1 MATTSI
7 AQRLKR
13 SLANSAGTIV
23 FGMEDGTVSIFG
35 LIFGVAATT
44 TSSTAVLVAGASG
57 AAAAAVSMMA
67 GVYLDAETSRDE
79 IKAKRAHLQAELA
92 LNPASIAAVLSSR
105 LAAAGLAAGPSAALS
120 GAVKNNPEALDALMF
135 ALQSGPEAPSDPREQ
150 ALWMLLADFFAAAVP
165 IVPFVL
171 LPIAQARLV
180 SAAVTIA
187 LLVALGA
194 ARARIARRS
203 MTHTIAETVAIGI
216 AAALAG
222 VGIGMLIDRW
232 FGG

>member
-1 MATTSI
+1 
-7 AQRLKR
+7 
-13 SLANSAGTIV
+13 
-23 FGMEDGTVSIFG
+23 
-35 LIFGVAATT
+35 
-44 TSSTAVLVAGASG
+44 
-57 AAAAAVSMMA
+57 
-67 GVYLDAETSRDE
+67 
-79 IKAKRAHLQAELA
+79 
-92 LNPASIAAVLSSR
+92 
-105 LAAAGLAAGPSAALS
+105 
-120 GAVKNNPEALDALMF
+120 MF
-135 ALQSGPEAPSDPREQ
+135 ALQSGPEVPSDPGEQ

-203 MTHTIAETVAIGI
+203 LTRTIVETVAIGI